1 MRRKIA
7 ALACAGMLGLCL
19 VYSGCSASSAA
30 QSYDSAYS
38 TSNESSIAVEEPME
52 WGMGETAEG
61 GMSDTAQGTT
71 SMTAQEV
78 ESAAAGEE
86 RKIIR
91 TASLYIESREFDQS
105 LSYLEQKVA
114 EFGGYV
120 ESSTLEGNSYWND
133 SCRTATTPCGS
144 RRKIST
150 SLSGRG
156 RDRQHHQQ
164 KHWQRGDHFPVL

>member
-86 RKIIR
+86 RK
-91 TASLYIESREFDQS
+91 
-105 LSYLEQKVA
+105 LSAPL
-114 EFGGYV
+114 
-120 ESSTLEGNSYWND
+120 
-133 SCRTATTPCGS
+133 P
-144 RRKIST
+144 ST
-150 SLSGRG
+150 SNPGNLTNPYPTWNKRWRNSGDMWSPPR
-156 RDRQHHQQ
+156 
-164 KHWQRGDHFPVL
+164 